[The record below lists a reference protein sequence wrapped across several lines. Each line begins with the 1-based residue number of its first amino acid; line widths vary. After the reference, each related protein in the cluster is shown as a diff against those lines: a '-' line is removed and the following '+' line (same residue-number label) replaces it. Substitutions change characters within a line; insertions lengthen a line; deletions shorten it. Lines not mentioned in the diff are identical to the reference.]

1 MANQRGASHSKGK
14 VSCYKISYTRR
25 DMPSECGAIKHAHTE
40 DEALKHLA
48 VGNKSK
54 GYKLKRSGV
63 SIMVLN
69 IEEIKDT

>member
-1 MANQRGASHSKGK
+1 
-14 VSCYKISYTRR
+14 
-25 DMPSECGAIKHAHTE
+25 MPNKCGAIKHAHTAE
-40 DEALKHLA
+40 ESLKHLA

-63 SIMVLN
+63 SIIILN

>member
-1 MANQRGASHSKGK
+1 
-14 VSCYKISYTRR
+14 
-25 DMPSECGAIKHAHTE
+25 MPNKCGAIKHAHTGE
-40 DEALKHLA
+40 EALKHLA

-63 SIMVLN
+63 SIIILN